1 MSDLL
6 RRFLI
11 AGLFLSLLAACGP
24 IPKPFQAAPG
34 AKEANP
40 LLAIPDGAGVTVAP
54 VQGADA
60 ALTGPLTEAMVA
72 ELQKVG
78 IPASSGAALTNGIL
92 MEGIAAWRDG
102 RADIQWVLT
111 DPDGKEVAAV
121 SANAASTRQA
131 FQDGDP
137 ALVKILAERGAALV
151 GTALGTEYA
160 VSVIQEGARRVAVV
174 GVEGAPGD
182 GNRALSRAMTAVL
195 KDAGVPLADAPED
208 AALLLAGAVTLEAL
222 DDGQE
227 RVQILWWLMD
237 GDGTVLG
244 KLDQENIIP
253 AGSLNQR
260 WGGAAYDAALANVAA
275 VQEILDRI
283 DEIRDIQRQA
293 TEPSLN

>member
-1 MSDLL
+1 M
-6 RRFLI
+6 RRLLI

-137 ALVKILAERGAALV
+137 ALVKILAERGATLV

-182 GNRALSRAMTAVL
+182 GNRALSRAMSAVL

-244 KLDQENIIP
+244 KLDQENIVP
-253 AGSLNQR
+253 EGSLNQR